1 MYDDSE
7 KPTADSGGRTVEPSS
22 SKAAAPVTLCRCA
35 YCGKKFERAST
46 PVMPFCS
53 TRCHQIDLG
62 MWLNESYGL
71 PWDGEADPEATFE

>member
-7 KPTADSGGRTVEPSS
+7 NPRAGTGDQTKPSS
-22 SKAAAPVTLCRCA
+22 NKAAAPATLCRCA
-35 YCGKKFERAST
+35 YCGKKFERASS

-53 TRCHQIDLG
+53 TRCNQIDLG

-71 PWDGEADPEATFE
+71 PWDGEGDPDVVIE